1 MWRKSRLP
9 SRLALLQEREDRLI
23 SQSLLLCALVL
34 QRVVPRHLM
43 LVHHYGVRTR
53 PAPRTGSRNSSRLV
67 LPRSPRSPRSHLP
80 AAPLRQ
86 DDNLFPRLCC
96 RPQSPHIVYPAPRR
110 HRLLPKK
117 RHTALSQVSSLKIAH
132 HHRWVRAI
140 VGRSVSSIESHRYEE
155 EARSV
160 DTTTG

>member
-9 SRLALLQEREDRLI
+9 SRLALLQAREDRLI

-53 PAPRTGSRNSSRLV
+53 LAPLTGFRNSSRLV
-67 LPRSPRSPRSHLP
+67 LPRSPRSHLP
-80 AAPLRQ
+80 AATLRQ
-86 DDNLFPRLCC
+86 DDNRFPRLYY
-96 RPQSPHIVYPAPRR
+96 RLQSPRIVYPAPRR
-110 HRLLPKK
+110 HRPLPKK

-132 HHRWVRAI
+132 HHRWARAI
-140 VGRSVSSIESHRYEE
+140 VGRSVSSIGSHRYEE

-160 DTTTG
+160 DTTTD

>member
-23 SQSLLLCALVL
+23 SQFLLLCALVL
-34 QRVVPRHLM
+34 QLVVPHHLM

-53 PAPRTGSRNSSRLV
+53 PAPRTGFRNSSRLV
-67 LPRSPRSPRSHLP
+67 LPLSPRSHLL
-80 AAPLRQ
+80 AATLRQ
-86 DDNLFPRLCC
+86 DDNRFPRLCY
-96 RPQSPHIVYPAPRR
+96 RLQNPRIVYPAPRR

>member
-1 MWRKSRLP
+1 MWTKSRLP
-9 SRLALLQEREDRLI
+9 SRLALLQAREDRLI

-34 QRVVPRHLM
+34 QRVVPHHLM

-53 PAPRTGSRNSSRLV
+53 PAPRTGFRNSSRLA
-67 LPRSPRSPRSHLP
+67 LPRSPRSHLL
-80 AAPLRQ
+80 AATLRQ
-86 DDNLFPRLCC
+86 DDNRFPRLCYLLQNP
-96 RPQSPHIVYPAPRR
+96 RIVYPAPQR

-117 RHTALSQVSSLKIAH
+117 RHTALSQVSSLRIAH